1 MEIQTNSRRTREM
14 NIPFDEALLHDREPD
29 NDVILDNLYEK
40 YLNRGYAPEV
50 AERMALDEFDRIG
63 V

>member
-1 MEIQTNSRRTREM
+1 M
-14 NIPFDEALLHDREPD
+14 NIPSDEAGLDDREPD
-29 NDVILDNLYEK
+29 NDDILDNLYEK

-50 AERMALDEFDRIG
+50 AERMARDEFDKIG

>member
-1 MEIQTNSRRTREM
+1 MKKEM
-14 NIPFDEALLHDREPD
+14 NIPLDEAWLHDREPD

-50 AERMALDEFDRIG
+50 AERMALDEFERIG
-63 V
+63 I

>member
-1 MEIQTNSRRTREM
+1 M
-14 NIPFDEALLHDREPD
+14 NIPLDEALLHDREPD
-29 NDVILDNLYEK
+29 NDALLDNLYEK
-40 YLNRGYAPEV
+40 YLNRGYAPDV